1 MTNTFNKNEIY
12 AHNKDY
18 RVNREGVLLN
28 PDGKEVLT
36 SPVGY
41 TPDEE
46 DYLSFLQCGLE
57 SFNSKSTKFNLN

>member
-1 MTNTFNKNEIY
+1 
-12 AHNKDY
+12 
-18 RVNREGVLLN
+18 VLLN

-46 DYLSFLQCGLE
+46 DYLSFLKCGLE